1 MLSKKIKR
9 REPCFFPEKLF
20 KILKKKKNNHIIHQ
34 NEDGTKIVISDP
46 IKFTVNILPKN
57 FNHQNY
63 SSFIRQ
69 LNLYGFSKI
78 NNIYNSKEEQF
89 FNENFKQDKDIKDIK
104 NIKRKDLSYV
114 NGDNPSKKKLSE
126 KEIKKQIIIL
136 DNIKKENSDEKKIA
150 DFKKLSENGNINIKS
165 NKQFPEF
172 LIRKVEEKNIFDEK
186 IRKEISRIKEKN
198 KNILE
203 KNIFKLNSKI
213 DNSIEDNNEILKIP
227 SHLKENNIKIAN
239 NIQIN
244 EPPTLKNEK
253 LEEMLGNELKTEKV
267 NDNKNACTIFSEEVP
282 DLNNENEPLSML
294 FCSKNLTNQ
303 MNLRSSDIVLNK
315 NRFLIK
321 YNINNN
327 ENSRQNL
334 TNSLLLKIFK

>member
-20 KILKKKKNNHIIHQ
+20 KILKKKKNNHIIHW

-89 FNENFKQDKDIKDIK
+89 FNENFKRDKYIEEISF
-104 NIKRKDLSYV
+104 LC

-126 KEIKKQIIIL
+126 KKIKKQIIIL
-136 DNIKKENSDEKKIA
+136 DNIKKENSDKKKIE
-150 DFKKLSENGNINIKS
+150 DFTKLSENGDINIKS
-165 NKQFPEF
+165 NTQFQEF
-172 LIRKVEEKNIFDEK
+172 LIRKVEKKNNFDEK
-186 IRKEISRIKEKN
+186 IRKEISRIKDKN
-198 KNILE
+198 KRFE
-203 KNIFKLNSKI
+203 KEINELKSKKN
-213 DNSIEDNNEILKIP
+213 NSIEDNNKFLNIS
-227 SHLKENNIKIAN
+227 SHLKENNIKIAS

-315 NRFLIK
+315 TRFLIK
-321 YNINNN
+321 SNVNN
-327 ENSRQNL
+327 ENSRQSL

>member
-9 REPCFFPEKLF
+9 REPCFFLEKLF
-20 KILKKKKNNHIIHQ
+20 KILKKKKNNHIIHW

-78 NNIYNSKEEQF
+78 NNIYNSTEEQF
-89 FNENFKQDKDIKDIK
+89 FNENFKRDKDIEDIK
-104 NIKRKDLSYV
+104 NIKRNG
-114 NGDNPSKKKLSE
+114 NGDNLSKKKLSE

-136 DNIKKENSDEKKIA
+136 DNIKKENSDEKKIE
-150 DFKKLSENGNINIKS
+150 DFKKLIDNGNINIKS
-165 NKQFPEF
+165 NIQFLEF
-172 LIRKVEEKNIFDEK
+172 LIRKVEEKNNFDEK
-186 IRKEISRIKEKN
+186 IRKEISRIKDKNNNFEKEIN
-198 KNILE
+198 ELK
-203 KNIFKLNSKI
+203 SSI
-213 DNSIEDNNEILKIP
+213 DNSIEDNNKILNIS

-244 EPPTLKNEK
+244 VPPTLKNEK
-253 LEEMLGNELKTEKV
+253 FEEMLGNELKTEKV
-267 NDNKNACTIFSEEVP
+267 NDNKNVCTIFSEEMP
-282 DLNNENEPLSML
+282 DLNNENKPLSM
-294 FCSKNLTNQ
+294 FDCSKNLTNQ
-303 MNLRSSDIVLNK
+303 MDLRSSEIVLNK
-315 NRFLIK
+315 ARFLIK
-321 YNINNN
+321 SNINNN
-327 ENSRQNL
+327 ENNRQNL